1 MARAQSKSLINIIGN
16 LGWPILWGAA
26 ASITFYELLQGP
38 LKNDLAQRYF
48 LGHPVAIATTVMF
61 FIAMAALIL
70 RGLNLLGQF
79 ALLDR
84 ADLPAKET
92 TAMSEDSL
100 SCATAMLGSASHW
113 SPRLQRSYLGK
124 RITTLLETI
133 VSNRSTRH
141 LNDELKYQS
150 EKDADAQYE
159 GYSLVRIIIWA
170 TPMLGFL
177 GTVMGI
183 TQALGDLATQQLGN
197 DLNAAMQGL
206 FAGLYV
212 AFDTT
217 ALALTLSIMLMFIQ
231 FMSDQFETQLLST
244 VDVKAE
250 DALSGL
256 LAMESKNAGS
266 SKDMAESLRPVITE
280 LTQFQQACWSDA
292 ISGLQQQW
300 QTWAAE
306 QGSTMGAALEL
317 SMSRSLAE
325 HSKVGQ
331 LQWESWM
338 EALNNGADLLN
349 SNQDSMRLQMEM
361 MQQVVETTGDV
372 VSLETSLNDNLQ
384 HLSDTRQFEDIIIS
398 LSAAIQLLSTRLGA
412 PLVQPGAIDSS
423 TQNGNTKGKAA

>member
-1 MARAQSKSLINIIGN
+1 MARVQSKSLINIIGN

-61 FIAMAALIL
+61 FVAMAALIL
-70 RGLNLLGQF
+70 RGFNLLGQF
-79 ALLDR
+79 SVLDR
-84 ADLPAKET
+84 AELPIKVR
-92 TAMSEDSL
+92 SEKSQDSL
-100 SCATAMLGSASHW
+100 SCANELLSSASQW
-113 SPRLQRSYLGK
+113 SARVQRSYLGK

-133 VSNRSTRH
+133 VSNRGTRH

-231 FMSDQFETQLLST
+231 FMSDQFETQLLSA
-244 VDVKAE
+244 VDVKTEA
-250 DALSGL
+250 ALSRL
-256 LAMESKNAGS
+256 LAMESAGVS
-266 SKDMAESLRPVITE
+266 TDEAQILRPVITE

-292 ISGLQQQW
+292 ISELQQQW
-300 QTWAAE
+300 QSWTAQ
-306 QGSTMGAALEL
+306 QGNAMGAALER
-317 SMSRSLAE
+317 SMSQSLAE
-325 HSKVGQ
+325 HSRIGQ
-331 LQWESWM
+331 QQWESWM
-338 EALNNGADLLN
+338 ESLNRSAELLHG
-349 SNQDSMRLQMEM
+349 NQDSMHQQMEM
-361 MQQVVETTGDV
+361 MQQVVEATGDV
-372 VSLETSLNDNLQ
+372 VSLEKALNDNLQ
-384 HLSDTRQFEDIIIS
+384 QLADTRQFEDVVVS

-412 PLVQPGAIDSS
+412 PLMQSKPLDSS
-423 TQNGNTKGKAA
+423 TEVDNTKGKAA

>member
-1 MARAQSKSLINIIGN
+1 VARAQSKSLINIIGN
-16 LGWPILWGAA
+16 LGWPILWGAV
-26 ASITFYELLQGP
+26 ASITFYELIQGP
-38 LKNDLAQRYF
+38 LENEAAQRYF

-61 FIAMAALIL
+61 FIAIAALIL

-79 ALLDR
+79 TVLDR
-84 ADLPAKET
+84 AKLPAKVT
-92 TAMSEDSL
+92 SAISQNPST
-100 SCATAMLGSASHW
+100 CATQLLSSASKW
-113 SPRLQRSYLGK
+113 SARVQRSYLGK

-183 TQALGDLATQQLGN
+183 TQALGDLATQQLGD

-231 FMSDQFETQLLST
+231 FMSDQFETQLLAA
-244 VDVKAE
+244 VDVKTE
-250 DALSGL
+250 VALAGL
-256 LAMESKNAGS
+256 LAMDSESAGES
-266 SKDMAESLRPVITE
+266 ADMTQSLRPVIAE

-306 QGSTMGAALEL
+306 QGSTMGVALER

-325 HSKVGQ
+325 HSRVGQ
-331 LQWESWM
+331 QQWDGWM
-338 EALNNGADLLN
+338 ESLNHSADLLN
-349 SNQDSMRLQMEM
+349 NNQDSMRRQMEM
-361 MQQVVETTGDV
+361 MQQVVESTGDV
-372 VSLETSLNDNLQ
+372 VSLEKALNDNLQ
-384 HLSDTRQFEDIIIS
+384 HLADTRQFEDVVVS

-412 PLVQPGAIDSS
+412 PAVRSNAIDSS
-423 TQNGNTKGKAA
+423 TEIGNIKGKAA

>member
-26 ASITFYELLQGP
+26 SSITFYELLQGP
-38 LKNDLAQRYF
+38 LKNDLAERYF

-79 ALLDR
+79 AILDR
-84 ADLPAKET
+84 ADFPAHKT
-92 TAMSEDSL
+92 TATSQDSL
-100 SCATAMLGSASHW
+100 SCATEMLGNASQW

-133 VSNRSTRH
+133 VSNRSTCH

-231 FMSDQFETQLLST
+231 FMSDQFETQLLAT
-244 VDVKAE
+244 VDVKTE
-250 DALSGL
+250 DAFSGL
-256 LAMESKNAGS
+256 LAMATNNKGASI
-266 SKDMAESLRPVITE
+266 DMAQSLRPVITE

-300 QTWAAE
+300 QTWAE
-306 QGSTMGAALEL
+306 QQGSTMGAALEL
-317 SMSRSLAE
+317 SMSQSLAE
-325 HSKVGQ
+325 HSRVGQ

-338 EALNNGADLLN
+338 EALNRGADLLN
-349 SNQDSMRLQMEM
+349 SNQDSMRQQMEM
-361 MQQVVETTGDV
+361 MQQVVTTTGEV
-372 VSLETSLNDNLQ
+372 VSLETALNDNLQ
-384 HLSDTRQFEDIIIS
+384 HLADTRQFEDVVVS

-412 PLVQPGAIDSS
+412 PRALDSS
-423 TQNGNTKGKAA
+423 TEDGNTKGKAA

>member
-1 MARAQSKSLINIIGN
+1 MARVQSKSLINIIGN

-61 FIAMAALIL
+61 FVAMAALIL
-70 RGLNLLGQF
+70 RGFNLLGQF
-79 ALLDR
+79 SVLDR
-84 ADLPAKET
+84 AELPTEVR
-92 TAMSEDSL
+92 SEKSQDSL
-100 SCATAMLGSASHW
+100 NCANELLSSASQW
-113 SPRLQRSYLGK
+113 SARVQRSYLGK

-133 VSNRSTRH
+133 VSNRGTRH

-231 FMSDQFETQLLST
+231 FMSDQFETQLLSA
-244 VDVKAE
+244 VDVKTEA
-250 DALSGL
+250 ALSRL
-256 LAMESKNAGS
+256 LAMESAGVS
-266 SKDMAESLRPVITE
+266 TDEAQILRPVITE

-292 ISGLQQQW
+292 ISELQQQW
-300 QTWAAE
+300 QSWTAQ
-306 QGSTMGAALEL
+306 QGNVMGAALER
-317 SMSRSLAE
+317 SMSQSLAE
-325 HSKVGQ
+325 HSRIGQ
-331 LQWESWM
+331 QQWEGWM
-338 EALNNGADLLN
+338 ESLNRSAELLHG
-349 SNQDSMRLQMEM
+349 NQDSMHQQMEM
-361 MQQVVETTGDV
+361 IQQVVEATAEV
-372 VSLETSLNDNLQ
+372 VSLEKALNDNLQ
-384 HLSDTRQFEDIIIS
+384 QLADTRQFEDVVVS

-412 PLVQPGAIDSS
+412 PLMQSKPLDSS
-423 TQNGNTKGKAA
+423 TEVDNTKGKAA

>member
-16 LGWPILWGAA
+16 LGWPILWGAV

-38 LKNDLAQRYF
+38 LENDLAQRYF

-61 FIAMAALIL
+61 FIAIAALIL

-79 ALLDR
+79 TVLDR
-84 ADLPAKET
+84 AKLPAKVT
-92 TAMSEDSL
+92 SAISQNPST
-100 SCATAMLGSASHW
+100 CATQLLSSASQW
-113 SPRLQRSYLGK
+113 SARVQRSYLGK

-183 TQALGDLATQQLGN
+183 TQALGDLATQQLGD

-231 FMSDQFETQLLST
+231 FMSDQFETQLLAA
-244 VDVKAE
+244 VDVKTE
-250 DALSGL
+250 VALAGL
-256 LAMESKNAGS
+256 LAMDSESAGES
-266 SKDMAESLRPVITE
+266 ADMTQSLRPVIAE

-306 QGSTMGAALEL
+306 QGSTMGVALER

-325 HSKVGQ
+325 HSRVGQ
-331 LQWESWM
+331 QQWDGWM
-338 EALNNGADLLN
+338 ESLNHSADLLN
-349 SNQDSMRLQMEM
+349 SNQDSMRRQMEM
-361 MQQVVETTGDV
+361 MQQVVESTGDV
-372 VSLETSLNDNLQ
+372 VSLEKALNDNLQ
-384 HLSDTRQFEDIIIS
+384 HLADTRQFEDVVVS

-412 PLVQPGAIDSS
+412 PAVRSNAIDSS
-423 TQNGNTKGKAA
+423 TEIGNIKGKAA

>member
-1 MARAQSKSLINIIGN
+1 VARAQSKSLINIIGN

-79 ALLDR
+79 MVLDR
-84 ADLPAKET
+84 AELPAKET
-92 TAMSEDSL
+92 SAISRDSL
-100 SCATAMLGSASHW
+100 SCATELLSRASQWSA
-113 SPRLQRSYLGK
+113 RVQRSYLGK

-133 VSNRSTRH
+133 VSNRGTRH

-231 FMSDQFETQLLST
+231 FMSDQFETQLLGA
-244 VDVKAE
+244 VDVKTE

-256 LAMESKNAGS
+256 LAMESEGTGGS
-266 SKDMAESLRPVITE
+266 RDMAQSLRPVITE

-306 QGSTMGAALEL
+306 QGSTMGAALER
-317 SMSRSLAE
+317 SMSQSLAE
-325 HSKVGQ
+325 HSRVGQ
-331 LQWESWM
+331 QQWESWM
-338 EALNNGADLLN
+338 ESLNRSADLLHG
-349 SNQDSMRLQMEM
+349 NQDSMRRQMEV
-361 MQQVVETTGDV
+361 MQQIVETTGDV
-372 VSLETSLNDNLQ
+372 VSLEKALNDNLQ
-384 HLSDTRQFEDIIIS
+384 HLADTRQFEDVVVS

-412 PLVQPGAIDSS
+412 PAVQSKALDLS
-423 TQNGNTKGKAA
+423 TETGNTKGKAA

>member
-1 MARAQSKSLINIIGN
+1 MARVQSKSLINIIGN

-61 FIAMAALIL
+61 FVAMAALIL
-70 RGLNLLGQF
+70 RGFNLLGQF
-79 ALLDR
+79 SVLDR
-84 ADLPAKET
+84 AELPTEVR
-92 TAMSEDSL
+92 SEKSQDSL
-100 SCATAMLGSASHW
+100 NCANELLSSASQW
-113 SPRLQRSYLGK
+113 SARVQRSYLGK

-133 VSNRSTRH
+133 VSNRGTRH

-231 FMSDQFETQLLST
+231 FMSDQFETQLLSA
-244 VDVKAE
+244 VDVKTEA
-250 DALSGL
+250 ALSRL
-256 LAMESKNAGS
+256 LAMESVGVSTDEAQT
-266 SKDMAESLRPVITE
+266 LRPVITE
-280 LTQFQQACWSDA
+280 LAQFQQACWSDA
-292 ISGLQQQW
+292 ISELQQQW
-300 QTWAAE
+300 QSWTAQ
-306 QGSTMGAALEL
+306 QGNVMGAALER
-317 SMSRSLAE
+317 SMSQSLAE
-325 HSKVGQ
+325 HSRIGQ
-331 LQWESWM
+331 QQWEGWM
-338 EALNNGADLLN
+338 ESLNRSAELLHG
-349 SNQDSMRLQMEM
+349 NQDSMHQQMEM
-361 MQQVVETTGDV
+361 IQQVVEATGEV
-372 VSLETSLNDNLQ
+372 VSLEKALNDNLQ
-384 HLSDTRQFEDIIIS
+384 QLADTRQFEDVVVS

-412 PLVQPGAIDSS
+412 PLMQSKPLDSL
-423 TQNGNTKGKAA
+423 TEVDNTKGKAA

>member
-1 MARAQSKSLINIIGN
+1 VARAQSKSLINIIGN

-100 SCATAMLGSASHW
+100 SCATEMLGSASHW

-244 VDVKAE
+244 VDVKTE

-266 SKDMAESLRPVITE
+266 SKNMAESLRPVITE

-423 TQNGNTKGKAA
+423 TENGNTKGKAA

>member
-1 MARAQSKSLINIIGN
+1 VARAQSKSLINIIGN
-16 LGWPILWGAA
+16 LGWPILWGAV
-26 ASITFYELLQGP
+26 ASITFYELIQGP
-38 LKNDLAQRYF
+38 LENEAAQRYF

-61 FIAMAALIL
+61 FIAIAALIL

-79 ALLDR
+79 TVLDR
-84 ADLPAKET
+84 AKLPAKVT
-92 TAMSEDSL
+92 SAISQNPST
-100 SCATAMLGSASHW
+100 CATQLLSSASKW
-113 SPRLQRSYLGK
+113 SARVQRSYLGK

-183 TQALGDLATQQLGN
+183 TQALGDLATQQLGD

-231 FMSDQFETQLLST
+231 FMSDQFETQLLAA
-244 VDVKAE
+244 VDVKTE
-250 DALSGL
+250 VALAGL
-256 LAMESKNAGS
+256 LAMDSESAGES
-266 SKDMAESLRPVITE
+266 ADMTQSLRPVIAE

-306 QGSTMGAALEL
+306 QGSTMGVALER

-325 HSKVGQ
+325 HSRVGQ
-331 LQWESWM
+331 QQWDGWM
-338 EALNNGADLLN
+338 ESLNHSADLLN
-349 SNQDSMRLQMEM
+349 SNQDSMRRQMEM
-361 MQQVVETTGDV
+361 MQQVVESTGDV
-372 VSLETSLNDNLQ
+372 VSLEKALNDNLQ
-384 HLSDTRQFEDIIIS
+384 HLADTRQFEDVVVS

-412 PLVQPGAIDSS
+412 PAVRSNAIDSS
-423 TQNGNTKGKAA
+423 TEIGNIKGKAA

>member
-79 ALLDR
+79 AVLDR
-84 ADLPAKET
+84 ATLPAKET
-92 TAMSEDSL
+92 SAISQDSL
-100 SCATAMLGSASHW
+100 SCATELLNSASHW
-113 SPRLQRSYLGK
+113 SSRVQRSYLGK

-133 VSNRSTRH
+133 VSNRGTRH

-183 TQALGDLATQQLGN
+183 TQALGDLATQQLGD

-231 FMSDQFETQLLST
+231 FMSDQFETQLLAA
-244 VDVKAE
+244 VDVKTE

-256 LAMESKNAGS
+256 LAMESEGAPAN
-266 SKDMAESLRPVITE
+266 MAQSLRPVITE

-306 QGSTMGAALEL
+306 QGTTMGAALER
-317 SMSRSLAE
+317 SMSQSLAA
-325 HSKVGQ
+325 HSRIGQ
-331 LQWESWM
+331 QQWEGWM
-338 EALNNGADLLN
+338 ESLNRSADLLH
-349 SNQDSMRLQMEM
+349 SNQDSMRRQMEM

-372 VSLETSLNDNLQ
+372 VNLEKALNDNLQ
-384 HLSDTRQFEDIIIS
+384 HLADTRQFEDVVVS

-412 PLVQPGAIDSS
+412 PAVQPKVSDSS
-423 TQNGNTKGKAA
+423 TEIRNTKGKAA

>member
-1 MARAQSKSLINIIGN
+1 VARAQSKSLINIIGN

-92 TAMSEDSL
+92 TSASQDSL
-100 SCATAMLGSASHW
+100 SCATEMLGRASHW

-133 VSNRSTRH
+133 VSNRGTRH

-231 FMSDQFETQLLST
+231 FMSDQFETQLLGA
-244 VDVKAE
+244 VDVRTE

-256 LAMESKNAGS
+256 LAMELEGAGVS
-266 SKDMAESLRPVITE
+266 ADMAQTLRPIITE
-280 LTQFQQACWSDA
+280 LTQFQQSCWSDA

-300 QTWAAE
+300 QTWVAE
-306 QGSTMGAALEL
+306 QGSTMGAAIEK
-317 SMSRSLAE
+317 SMSQSMAE
-325 HSKVGQ
+325 YSKAGKQ
-331 LQWESWM
+331 QWDDWM
-338 EALNNGADLLN
+338 ESLNRSAELLHA
-349 SNQDSMRLQMEM
+349 NQDSMRLQMEM
-361 MQQVVETTGDV
+361 MQQVVATTGDV
-372 VSLETSLNDNLQ
+372 VSLETALNDNLQ
-384 HLSDTRQFEDIIIS
+384 HLADTRQFEDVVVS
-398 LSAAIQLLSTRLGA
+398 LSAALQLLSTRLGA
-412 PLVQPGAIDSS
+412 PMVQPRTIDSS
-423 TQNGNTKGKAA
+423 TENGNTKGKAA

>member
-1 MARAQSKSLINIIGN
+1 MARVQSKSLINIIGN

-61 FIAMAALIL
+61 FVAMAALIL
-70 RGLNLLGQF
+70 RGFNLLGQF
-79 ALLDR
+79 SVLDR
-84 ADLPAKET
+84 AELPTKVR
-92 TAMSEDSL
+92 SEKSQDSL
-100 SCATAMLGSASHW
+100 NCANELLSSASQW
-113 SPRLQRSYLGK
+113 SARVQRSYLGK

-133 VSNRSTRH
+133 VSNRGTRH

-231 FMSDQFETQLLST
+231 FMSDQFETQLLSA
-244 VDVKAE
+244 VDVKTEA
-250 DALSGL
+250 ALSGL
-256 LAMESKNAGS
+256 LAMESAGVS
-266 SKDMAESLRPVITE
+266 TDEAQTLRPVITE
-280 LTQFQQACWSDA
+280 LAQFQQACWSDA
-292 ISGLQQQW
+292 ISELQQQW
-300 QTWAAE
+300 QSWTAQ
-306 QGSTMGAALEL
+306 QGNVMGAALER
-317 SMSRSLAE
+317 SMSQSLAE
-325 HSKVGQ
+325 HSRIGQ
-331 LQWESWM
+331 QQWESWM
-338 EALNNGADLLN
+338 ESLNRSAELLHG
-349 SNQDSMRLQMEM
+349 NQDSMHQQMEM
-361 MQQVVETTGDV
+361 MQQVVEATGEV
-372 VSLETSLNDNLQ
+372 VSLEKALNDNLQ
-384 HLSDTRQFEDIIIS
+384 QLADTRQFEDVVVS

-412 PLVQPGAIDSS
+412 PLMQSKPLDSS
-423 TQNGNTKGKAA
+423 TEVDNTKGKAA

>member
-1 MARAQSKSLINIIGN
+1 VARAQSKSLINIIGN
-16 LGWPILWGAA
+16 LGWPILWGAV
-26 ASITFYELLQGP
+26 ASITFYELIQGP
-38 LKNDLAQRYF
+38 LENEAAQRYF

-61 FIAMAALIL
+61 FIAIAALIL

-79 ALLDR
+79 TVLDR
-84 ADLPAKET
+84 AKLPAKVT
-92 TAMSEDSL
+92 SAISQNPST
-100 SCATAMLGSASHW
+100 CATQLLSSASQW
-113 SPRLQRSYLGK
+113 SARVQRSYLGK

-183 TQALGDLATQQLGN
+183 TQALGDLATQQLGD

-231 FMSDQFETQLLST
+231 FMSDQFETQLLAA
-244 VDVKAE
+244 VDVKTE
-250 DALSGL
+250 VALAGL
-256 LAMESKNAGS
+256 LAMDSESAGES
-266 SKDMAESLRPVITE
+266 ADMTQSLRPVIAE

-306 QGSTMGAALEL
+306 QGSTMGVALER

-325 HSKVGQ
+325 HSRVGQ
-331 LQWESWM
+331 QQWDGWM
-338 EALNNGADLLN
+338 ESLNHSADLLN
-349 SNQDSMRLQMEM
+349 SNQDSMRRQMEM
-361 MQQVVETTGDV
+361 MQQVVESTGDV
-372 VSLETSLNDNLQ
+372 VSLEKALNDNLQ
-384 HLSDTRQFEDIIIS
+384 HLADTRQFEDVVVS

-412 PLVQPGAIDSS
+412 PAVRSNAIDSS
-423 TQNGNTKGKAA
+423 TEIGNIKGKAA

>member
-1 MARAQSKSLINIIGN
+1 MARVQSKSLINIIGN

-61 FIAMAALIL
+61 FVAMAALIL
-70 RGLNLLGQF
+70 RGFNLLGQF
-79 ALLDR
+79 SVLDR
-84 ADLPAKET
+84 AELPTEVR
-92 TAMSEDSL
+92 SEKSQDSL
-100 SCATAMLGSASHW
+100 NCANELLSSASQW
-113 SPRLQRSYLGK
+113 SARVQRSYLGK

-133 VSNRSTRH
+133 VSNRGTRH

-231 FMSDQFETQLLST
+231 FMSDQFETQLLSA
-244 VDVKAE
+244 VDVKTEA
-250 DALSGL
+250 ALSRL
-256 LAMESKNAGS
+256 LAMESAGVS
-266 SKDMAESLRPVITE
+266 TDEAQILRPVITE

-292 ISGLQQQW
+292 ISELQQQW
-300 QTWAAE
+300 QSWTAQ
-306 QGSTMGAALEL
+306 QGNVMGAALER
-317 SMSRSLAE
+317 SMSQSLAE
-325 HSKVGQ
+325 HSRIGQ
-331 LQWESWM
+331 QQWEGWM
-338 EALNNGADLLN
+338 ESLNRSAELLHG
-349 SNQDSMRLQMEM
+349 NQDSMHQQMEM
-361 MQQVVETTGDV
+361 IQQVVEETGAV
-372 VSLETSLNDNLQ
+372 VSLEKALNDNLQ
-384 HLSDTRQFEDIIIS
+384 QLADTRQFEDVVVS

-412 PLVQPGAIDSS
+412 PLMQSKPLDSS
-423 TQNGNTKGKAA
+423 TEVDNTKGKAA

>member
-1 MARAQSKSLINIIGN
+1 MARVQSKSLINIIGN

-61 FIAMAALIL
+61 FVAMAALIL
-70 RGLNLLGQF
+70 RGFNLLGQF
-79 ALLDR
+79 SVLDR
-84 ADLPAKET
+84 AELPTEVR
-92 TAMSEDSL
+92 SEKSQDSL
-100 SCATAMLGSASHW
+100 NCANELLSSASQW
-113 SPRLQRSYLGK
+113 SARVQRSYLGK

-133 VSNRSTRH
+133 VSNRGTRH

-231 FMSDQFETQLLST
+231 FMSDQFETQLLSA
-244 VDVKAE
+244 VDVKTEA
-250 DALSGL
+250 ALSRL
-256 LAMESKNAGS
+256 LAMESVGVSTDEAQT
-266 SKDMAESLRPVITE
+266 LRPVITE
-280 LTQFQQACWSDA
+280 LAQFQQACWSDA
-292 ISGLQQQW
+292 ISELQQQW
-300 QTWAAE
+300 QSWTAQ
-306 QGSTMGAALEL
+306 QGNVMGAALER
-317 SMSRSLAE
+317 SMSQSLAE
-325 HSKVGQ
+325 HSRIGQ
-331 LQWESWM
+331 QQWEGWM
-338 EALNNGADLLN
+338 ESLNRSAELLHG
-349 SNQDSMRLQMEM
+349 NQDSMHQQMEM
-361 MQQVVETTGDV
+361 IQQVVEATGEV
-372 VSLETSLNDNLQ
+372 VSLEKALNDNLQ
-384 HLSDTRQFEDIIIS
+384 QLADTRQFEDVVVS

-412 PLVQPGAIDSS
+412 PLMQSKPLDSS
-423 TQNGNTKGKAA
+423 TEVDNTKGKAA

>member
-1 MARAQSKSLINIIGN
+1 
-16 LGWPILWGAA
+16 
-26 ASITFYELLQGP
+26 
-38 LKNDLAQRYF
+38 
-48 LGHPVAIATTVMF
+48 
-61 FIAMAALIL
+61 L

-79 ALLDR
+79 TVLDR
-84 ADLPAKET
+84 AELPAKEIF
-92 TAMSEDSL
+92 AISRDS
-100 SCATAMLGSASHW
+100 STCATQLLSSASQW
-113 SPRLQRSYLGK
+113 SARVQRSYLGK

-133 VSNRSTRH
+133 VSNRGTRH
-141 LNDELKYQS
+141 LNDELKYQA

-231 FMSDQFETQLLST
+231 FMSDQFETQLLGA
-244 VDVKAE
+244 VDMKTEV
-250 DALSGL
+250 ALAGL
-256 LAMESKNAGS
+256 LAMESDGAGES
-266 SKDMAESLRPVITE
+266 ADMTQSLRPVIAE

-292 ISGLQQQW
+292 IIELQQQW

-306 QGSTMGAALEL
+306 QGSTMGVALER

-325 HSKVGQ
+325 HSRVGQ
-331 LQWESWM
+331 QQWDGWM
-338 EALNNGADLLN
+338 ESLNHSADLLN
-349 SNQDSMRLQMEM
+349 NNQDSMRRQMEM
-361 MQQVVETTGDV
+361 MQQVVESTGDV
-372 VSLETSLNDNLQ
+372 VSLEKALNDNLQ
-384 HLSDTRQFEDIIIS
+384 HLADTRQFEDVVVS

-412 PLVQPGAIDSS
+412 PAVRSKALDSS
-423 TQNGNTKGKAA
+423 TEIGNIKGKAA